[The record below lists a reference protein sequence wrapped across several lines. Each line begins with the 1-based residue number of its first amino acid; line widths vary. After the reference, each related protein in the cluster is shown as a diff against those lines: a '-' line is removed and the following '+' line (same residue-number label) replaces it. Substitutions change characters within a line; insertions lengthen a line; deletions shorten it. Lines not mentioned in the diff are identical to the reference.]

1 MDIIYIKLIILF
13 VSFVIIV
20 YFTKQIFFSKNE
32 SSKQESSNNDYLVK
46 NDPNAQTS
54 YEKTKVNFFSLEN
67 IKNKLELSWEFLYEI
82 TEIVLKR
89 FSSQDRGFVH
99 KLGKTLLNAG
109 MQYNHVI
116 DYSIDLERIKQQ
128 ASDKNK
134 SSQKINR

>member
-1 MDIIYIKLIILF
+1 MDILYIKLIILF

-20 YFTKQIFFSKNE
+20 YFTKKIFFSKNE
-32 SSKQESSNNDYLVK
+32 SIKQESSNNDYLVK
-46 NDPNAQTS
+46 NDPNAQTL

-116 DYSIDLERIKQQ
+116 DYSIDLEKIKQQ
-128 ASDKNK
+128 AKDKNK
-134 SSQKINR
+134 SSQKVNR

>member
-13 VSFVIIV
+13 VSFIIII

-32 SSKQESSNNDYLVK
+32 SSKKESSNNDYLVK
-46 NDPNAQTS
+46 NDPNAQAS
-54 YEKTKVNFFSLEN
+54 YEKTKVSFFSLEN

-82 TEIVLKR
+82 TEIVLKK

-116 DYSIDLERIKQQ
+116 DYSIDLEKIKQQ

-134 SSQKINR
+134 SSQRINR

>member
-1 MDIIYIKLIILF
+1 MNIMHLKLIILF
-13 VSFVIIV
+13 VSFIIIV

-32 SSKQESSNNDYLVK
+32 SSKKESSNNDYLVK
-46 NDPNAQTS
+46 NDPNAQAS

-82 TEIVLKR
+82 TEIVLKK

-116 DYSIDLERIKQQ
+116 DYSIDLEKIKQQ

-134 SSQKINR
+134 SSQRINR